1 MNGPG
6 VSIFQG
12 NDSIKLNNSNQK
24 EEEEF
29 LEDERIRNAELR
41 SLINKAFSDLDE
53 DDDSSIS
60 SSHCSLPC
68 ETGYNSTQNSISGKE
83 NQYSRESSLSSNFPG
98 THKTQLE
105 NNYVDHSEL
114 IHQIPYRG
122 NSYEVPSND
131 RYSSHNDHCC
141 QTNSFG
147 HNAPPSQL
155 DVYKQSELNGMTQLK
170 VLYDVRLRE
179 IEKLK
184 NDLEA
189 ERDEKEHILRKL
201 NVSEHDKKKLEIN
214 LSSCQSLLSES
225 KKHILELE
233 KEIVDLKENVKIVE
247 KSKIDLGNELEIV
260 KEQLLHQEQKYIALE
275 RSDINVKREKQM
287 DLVIDSINAKHNT
300 EINFLQQQ
308 LDAAIDKINRKEDD
322 YKNLEK
328 KLEEMEK
335 KHAANLLNKCDATIR
350 QEATVKALLDEANKE
365 KLELTRKISSLQQ
378 ECNMLKNDLEQCQ
391 MFPKLKYH
399 GNSSSEE
406 KDSDSFILLS
416 SSWKTESKKK
426 SMDLIQT
433 DVVTKLKDELHR
445 ALIGQRAKRLEIT
458 KLQEQITQKDSII
471 RKMKE
476 DEEYHLKQTESL
488 KKDMNNIMDQAAKS
502 RNLKQEAEQT
512 QLISSLQ
519 SEIEKTIKENISK
532 TEKITE
538 LEKEIEK
545 LKENLKGIE
554 VSNKTKNHDYLKY
567 YETEVDRLKNENELL
582 LKNKELEWGRE
593 MEKLLTE
600 CDEIKQLYME
610 MKANKDKVVESSKEL
625 KCKFEEILKE
635 KQELQDQLLK
645 KEEDV
650 KQLQDHIM
658 RLVEEKKM
666 VEERLK
672 SDFQKEY
679 RTMYEK
685 QNDEIKELKLKI
697 NNATTSEEELKN
709 FKNEIFK
716 SRQRYL
722 ELEATLKRKFEEEM
736 LKLNDENVT
745 LRDDLKKK
753 EAELTIRKMCMTQ
766 KKDIGTTTDEFMV
779 IETIYEQ
786 NLVEIKKLEDEIYRL
801 RVLEE
806 EKNNEILELK
816 ASYERRLDEQ
826 LLELEKNMESKY
838 QKEIALTEHRVKE
851 LSLKY
856 LSEEIE
862 KLQAE
867 HVKDI
872 QCVKNEE
879 IKKVLHLKTVITE
892 KEAEINDL
900 LLKVDEFKKLII
912 TYEEEKNQAA
922 RMMMQWAKE
931 VESLKYDKEQ
941 ILKES
946 QNLKACN
953 QEIINVFE
961 ETKTKLKNTRKAALV
976 YKRRLNEIKTGLSE
990 KYRNL
995 LMDIQQKVDD
1005 AVAEK
1010 EQEIEIKLN
1019 EIEKE
1024 YKNKEKLLR
1033 LEYDR
1038 NLVS

>member
-29 LEDERIRNAELR
+29 LEDERIRNDELR

-68 ETGYNSTQNSISGKE
+68 ETGYNSTQNSVSGKE
-83 NQYSRESSLSSNFPG
+83 NQYSRESSISSNFPSN
-98 THKTQLE
+98 HKTQLE
-105 NNYVDHSEL
+105 NNYIDHSDL
-114 IHQIPYRG
+114 INQIPYRG
-122 NSYEVPSND
+122 NSYQVPNND
-131 RYSSHNDHCC
+131 GYSSHNDHCC

-147 HNAPPSQL
+147 HNAPPNHL
-155 DVYKQSELNGMTQLK
+155 EVYKQTDLNGMTQLK

-201 NVSEHDKKKLEIN
+201 NVSEHDKKKLELN
-214 LSSCQSLLSES
+214 LNSCQSLLTES
-225 KKHILELE
+225 KKKILESE
-233 KEIVDLKENVKIVE
+233 KEIVDLNENIKIIE
-247 KSKIDLGNELEIV
+247 KSKLELSNELEIV
-260 KEQLLHQEQKYIALE
+260 KEQLLHQQQKYIALE
-275 RSDINVKREKQM
+275 RSDINIKREKQM
-287 DLVIDSINAKHNT
+287 DLVIESINSKHKT

-328 KLEEMEK
+328 KLEEMEQ
-335 KHAANLLNKCDATIR
+335 KHAANLLNKCDSTIR

-365 KLELTRKISSLQQ
+365 KLELTRKINSLQQ

-391 MFPKLKYH
+391 MFPKLKYL

-406 KDSDSFILLS
+406 KESDSFILLS
-416 SSWKTESKKK
+416 SSWKPESKKK

-433 DVVTKLKDELHR
+433 DVVSKLKDELHR
-445 ALIGQRAKRLEIT
+445 ALIGQRAKRLEIS
-458 KLQEQITQKDSII
+458 KLQEQINHKDSII
-471 RKMKE
+471 KKMKE
-476 DEEYHLKQTESL
+476 DEEYHLKQTENL
-488 KKDMNNIMDQAAKS
+488 KKDMDNIMQQAAKS
-502 RNLKQEAEQT
+502 RNLMQESEQA
-512 QLISSLQ
+512 QLLLSLQ

-532 TEKITE
+532 TEKISE

-545 LKENLKGIE
+545 IKGIE

-567 YETEVDRLKNENELL
+567 YETEVDRLKTENELL

-610 MKANKDKVVESSKEL
+610 MKMNKDKVVESSKEL
-625 KCKFEEILKE
+625 KIKFEEVLKE
-635 KQELQDQLLK
+635 KQELEDQLLK

-650 KQLQDHIM
+650 KQLQDHILK
-658 RLVEEKKM
+658 LVEEKKI
-666 VEERLK
+666 VEEKIK

-697 NNATTSEEELKN
+697 INATTSEEELKN
-709 FKNEIFK
+709 LKNEIFVSK
-716 SRQRYL
+716 QRYL
-722 ELEATLKRKFEEEM
+722 ELEAALKRKFEEEM
-736 LKLNDENVT
+736 LKLNDENVI
-745 LRDDLKKK
+745 LRDNLKKR
-753 EAELTIRKMCMTQ
+753 EAELTIRKICMTQ
-766 KKDIGTTTDEFMV
+766 KKDIGTVTDDLMV
-779 IETIYEQ
+779 YETIYEQ
-786 NLVEIKKLEDEIYRL
+786 NLVEIKKLEDEIYHL
-801 RVLEE
+801 RISEE
-806 EKNNEILELK
+806 EKNKEILELK
-816 ASYERRLDEQ
+816 ASFERRLDEV
-826 LLELEKNMESKY
+826 LLELEKNLESKY

-856 LSEEIE
+856 LSEEID
-862 KLQAE
+862 KLQVE

-872 QCVKNEE
+872 QSVRNEE
-879 IKKVLHLKTVITE
+879 LKKILHLKTVITE
-892 KEAEINDL
+892 KEGEVNDL
-900 LLKVDEFKKLII
+900 LLKVDELKKLII
-912 TYEEEKNQAA
+912 TYEEEKDQAA
-922 RMMMQWAKE
+922 RMMMQWVKE
-931 VESLKYDKEQ
+931 VETLKYDKEQ
-941 ILKES
+941 ILKEKES
-946 QNLKACN
+946 MKTCN
-953 QEIINVFE
+953 QELIKAFE

-990 KYRNL
+990 KYKNL
-995 LMDIQQKVDD
+995 LIDIQQKVDD

-1033 LEYDR
+1033 HEYDM

>member
-247 KSKIDLGNELEIV
+247 KSKID
-260 KEQLLHQEQKYIALE
+260 
-275 RSDINVKREKQM
+275 
-287 DLVIDSINAKHNT
+287 
-300 EINFLQQQ
+300 
-308 LDAAIDKINRKEDD
+308 EDD